1 MKTPLGRLLRW
12 LFLTVVCVT
21 LGGFAAAEELKLN
34 DLAKNLGQG
43 ITKAKFKAVLVAD
56 FHGLDGN
63 ACSQGWYLAG
73 QLIDAWHQHHQQFE
87 IRNVRL
93 SVTDL
98 QSAESLQRAA
108 STSVADA
115 VVTGT
120 IEHNSDGY
128 LLTTSL
134 RRAADGAV
142 VNTVRVIIPHSR
154 VLDLLSPEGFGFPNT
169 AQGTPAVRAGLNGVT
184 IPTCLYCP
192 IPGYTQE
199 ARDAKYQGTVVLSV
213 IISPK
218 GVPLT
223 WRWSKIRDW
232 DLQKRLSK
240 PWVSGNSNLPARMEI
255 QCQPLFPLRLH
266 SGSTIIASSDCH
278 QQMLPRE
285 HQGRTILVDRS
296 DLGCRGFFPARRAEA
311 AAPFGDEQTILSQL
325 PALLQLREHQLGYF
339 AQRFKHPLSGHRH
352 RFQDRFAFLSQ
363 LLGQF
368 RYYHGVRQIALIQ
381 LQHIRDSLKFQV
393 VFSQVLLQIFHGLEI
408 RIEPLFLR
416 VGHKNDSVGAFQD
429 QLAAGFVENLPRNG
443 VQMKACFESAD
454 GP

>member
-21 LGGFAAAEELKLN
+21 LGEFAAAEELKLN

-87 IRNVRL
+87 IRNARL

-142 VNTVRVIIPHSR
+142 VNTVRV
-154 VLDLLSPEGFGFPNT
+154 LSPEGFGFPNT

-192 IPGYTQE
+192 IPGYSQE

-213 IISPK
+213 IISPEGRASNVAVVK
-218 GVPLT
+218 DPGLGLAEKAIEAVGEWKFKPA
-223 WRWSKIRDW
+223 SKD
-232 DLQKRLSK
+232 
-240 PWVSGNSNLPARMEI
+240 GNSVSTLVPIEVT
-255 QCQPLFPLRLH
+255 FRLYNN
-266 SGSTIIASSDCH
+266 
-278 QQMLPRE
+278 R
-285 HQGRTILVDRS
+285 
-296 DLGCRGFFPARRAEA
+296 
-311 AAPFGDEQTILSQL
+311 
-325 PALLQLREHQLGYF
+325 
-339 AQRFKHPLSGHRH
+339 
-352 RFQDRFAFLSQ
+352 
-363 LLGQF
+363 
-368 RYYHGVRQIALIQ
+368 
-381 LQHIRDSLKFQV
+381 
-393 VFSQVLLQIFHGLEI
+393 
-408 RIEPLFLR
+408 
-416 VGHKNDSVGAFQD
+416 
-429 QLAAGFVENLPRNG
+429 
-443 VQMKACFESAD
+443 
-454 GP
+454 